1 MRVFFFGDSITQGF
15 FDEKGGWAQ
24 RLINHYHSK
33 TRENLGQDFWIE
45 CFNLGVSGDT
55 VDGLIRRIELEVTN
69 RQLLDDE
76 NVIVLAIGINDTVL
90 RDNRAVRDVYDFQE
104 SFEKLLNSSLNIADK
119 VICIGLTAVDESLT
133 DPVAYS
139 STNEQ
144 YLNNRIN
151 LFEDT
156 IKQACETKDLPF
168 VPVHDRFLAQ
178 SESAAL
184 LSDGLHPNE
193 AGHELIANLVKP
205 HLDKLLN
212 LQQ

>member
-15 FDEKGGWAQ
+15 FDEAGGWAQ
-24 RLINHYHSK
+24 RLINLYHSQ

-55 VDGLIRRIELEVTN
+55 VDGLRKRLEVEVTN
-69 RQLLDDE
+69 RQLLNDE
-76 NVIVLAIGINDTVL
+76 NVIVLSIGINDTVL
-90 RDNRAVRDVYDFQE
+90 HDNRAVRDVYDFQE
-104 SFEKLLNSSLNIADK
+104 SFENLLDSSLSIANK

-133 DPVAYS
+133 DPWAYS
-139 STNEQ
+139 STNKQ

-156 IKQACETKDLPF
+156 IKQACEIKDVPF
-168 VPVHDRFLAQ
+168 VPVHDRFLTQAD
-178 SESAAL
+178 SATL

-193 AGHELIANLVKP
+193 AGHELIASLVKP
-205 HLDKLLN
+205 RLDKLLN
-212 LQQ
+212 L